1 MKFKICGSLPRADIQ
16 PIDSVSI
23 PDEHVFYGR
32 IGHHG
37 YRIMAKN
44 RTGSIHSSIYPLEAE
59 YENFGTERYC
69 WRSRFGDS
77 VTVNDYTPVRLL
89 AKKRVTE

>member
-23 PDEHVFYGR
+23 PDEHLFYGR

-37 YRIMAKN
+37 YRIMAKDKN
-44 RTGSIHSSIYPLEAE
+44 RPGVRGSSIFPLEAE
-59 YENFGTERYC
+59 SQDFGTIA
-69 WRSRFGDS
+69 F
-77 VTVNDYTPVRLL
+77 LI
-89 AKKRVTE
+89 